1 MEEKFELL
9 TESASLSESVLYKS
23 FNSTGAITTLLTNS
37 IKDSITIDSSYLQEQ
52 ILSIKRTKIS
62 PLSEKVLDAFTNDDI
77 EMIYTNNKKVPQMI
91 PFFGTK
97 ISGKIKVII
106 IGNNYGS
113 IVSSD
118 TNSSDKYFNIQMK
131 NLYVLLEGAYCLF
144 KFLSKPYQ
152 VKKNLGLM
160 RVTMSIYTNMI
171 LRIFNKEYAISM
183 DQELYDK
190 VSFFIS
196 LFFLKNVWGS
206 DNNDVNISYAYSILN
221 NTDRNMVQAYLVEY
235 NEMKIEGIDDLMKAL
250 STLSPRLKSLTFR
263 YFTQCYINTYKA
275 PALFGVE
282 YLPMFLFTIQTSMI
296 GSFIVNQP
304 IISDITKNVKN
315 MNIFYPE
322 LSKAL
327 I

>member
-1 MEEKFELL
+1 MEENFELL
-9 TESASLSESVLYKS
+9 IESASLSESVLYKS
-23 FNSTGAITTLLTNS
+23 FNSSGAITSLLTKS

-52 ILSIKRTKIS
+52 MLSIKRTKIS
-62 PLSEKVLDAFTNDDI
+62 PLSEKVLDAFNDGDI
-77 EMIYTNNKKVPQMI
+77 EIIYTKNKKVPQMI
-91 PFFGTK
+91 PYFGTK
-97 ISGKIKVII
+97 IGGKVKVII
-106 IGNNYGS
+106 IANNYGS
-113 IVSSD
+113 IVSSE

-131 NLYVLLEGAYCLF
+131 NLYVLLEGAYCLL
-144 KFLSKPYQ
+144 KFLTSPYQ
-152 VKKNLGLM
+152 IKKNLGLM
-160 RVTMSIYTNMI
+160 KTTMSIYTNMI

-196 LFFLKNVWGS
+196 LFFLKNIWGS
-206 DNNDVNISYAYSILN
+206 DNNEVNVSYAYSLLN
-221 NTDRNMVQAYLVEY
+221 NTDRNMIKSFFVEY
-235 NEMKIEGIDDLMKAL
+235 EDMNIKEIDDLMKVI

-282 YLPMFLFTIQTSMI
+282 YLPFFLFTIQSSMI

-304 IISDITKNVKN
+304 IISDITKNIKG

-327 I
+327 T